1 MLVGSVLLY
10 LFYFYFFF
18 TFAEEWLCVITANPY
33 KDTGISIICTL
44 SVIINC

>member
-1 MLVGSVLLY
+1 MNACGISIIIFFLY
-10 LFYFYFFF
+10 VY
-18 TFAEEWLCVITANPY
+18 TFAEEWLCEITANPY